1 MFKLALGA
9 FVSLMLV
16 LTPATAAR
24 TDTQGKAK
32 VSKTKKS
39 AIVKKARVQRRTS
52 ATRVSAALPTNV
64 IRRTIM
70 VRGKR
75 KVVYQRVFVA
85 QPPPPPRLSMG
96 DRAGLN
102 LTRDPLD
109 LASSVALVLDQNSS
123 EILFEKNSNVALPIA
138 SITKLMTGLIVVQ
151 ANQDMN
157 ETLTVTEDDVDHEKF
172 TGSRLRIGAQLSR
185 ASLLHIALMSSENRA
200 AAALARNYPGGVAGF
215 VEAMNAK
222 ARELGMFNT
231 RYVDSSG
238 LSSKNIA
245 SARDLAKLTK
255 FAYGEPLLRQYST
268 DPKSEVAA
276 GGRVLNYRN
285 TNYLVTSP
293 DWDIGLQKTGF
304 INEAG
309 RCLVMQAVIQGR
321 AVIMVFLD
329 SKGKSS
335 RTADAGRVKRWLE
348 TQPSAVERPAAAP
361 IQVPVLRAAPSVTQ
375 GG

>member
-1 MFKLALGA
+1 MYKLALGA
-9 FVSLMLV
+9 VISLMLV
-16 LTPATAAR
+16 LTPATAAHSHGH
-24 TDTQGKAK
+24 GKAK
-32 VSKTKKS
+32 VSKTHKS
-39 AIVKKARVQRRTS
+39 LAPGKSRAHRGMLAK
-52 ATRVSAALPTNV
+52 RVSGAHHNNV

-75 KVVYQRVFVA
+75 KVVYQRVIVA
-85 QPPPPPRLSMG
+85 EAPPRLSMG

-123 EILFEKNSNVALPIA
+123 EVLFEKNSTVALPIA
-138 SITKLMTGLIVVQ
+138 SITKLMTGLIVVE

-157 ETLTVTEDDVDHEKF
+157 EILTVSEDDVDHEKR
-172 TGSRLRIGAQLSR
+172 TGSRLSVGSKLSR

-222 ARELGMFNT
+222 ARALSMFAT

-238 LSSKNIA
+238 LSSKNVA
-245 SARDLAKLTK
+245 SARDLAKLAK
-255 FAYGEPLLRQYST
+255 FAYGEPLLRQFST
-268 DPKSEVAA
+268 DPKSVVDA
-276 GGRVLNYRN
+276 GKKILNYRN
-285 TNYLVTSP
+285 TNYLVASP

-329 SKGKSS
+329 SKGKQS

-348 TQPSAVERPAAAP
+348 ASAQPSVLRVPPAATPAP
-361 IQVPVLRAAPSVTQ
+361 ALQTSGVTQ